1 MFKNHGKS
9 LNEHSSEASYLY
21 ISIGQKFIKNAQNG
35 LLKLSVKQIYQ
46 SDILTLEF
54 NSEVIFVFPG
64 VDLKNIILISSK
76 NSDLG
81 FSIFST

>member
-1 MFKNHGKS
+1 MN
-9 LNEHSSEASYLY
+9 Y

-46 SDILTLEF
+46 SDILKLQKIQNFTNKNVLF
-54 NSEVIFVFPG
+54 Y
-64 VDLKNIILISSK
+64 VDLKNRILISSK

-81 FSIFST
+81 FSRPTVHRAPNFRGQAEKFRT